1 MPLVKSF
8 YAMNEKYD
16 VKFDGDNVT
25 TKLTAV
31 KDIMVARYEA
41 ASSVIY
47 NAVETARDVLS
58 NNGVPT
64 GNWAAYLAFA
74 EILAKLTFSHK
85 GATLSKEV
93 AGLKS
98 AFVTMHGCD
107 SSVLDKIIQGILG
120 SLPAY

>member
-1 MPLVKSF
+1 MAQTKSF
-8 YAMNEKYD
+8 YGMTQKYD
-16 VKFDGDNVT
+16 IKYDGDNVT

-41 ASSVIY
+41 SSSVIY

-58 NNGVPT
+58 NEGVPT
-64 GNWAAYLAFA
+64 GQWAPYIAFA
-74 EILAKLTFSHK
+74 EVLAKLTFSHK

-98 AFVTMHGCD
+98 AYVTMHGCD
-107 SSVLDKIIQGILG
+107 GTVLDKIIQSILG
-120 SLPAY
+120 TLPAY